1 MSFAVS
7 SFTPRQAA
15 RACHVAPFPGM
26 MFQQQKC
33 RFAGAGRSFLE
44 AAETLTVLALRRE
57 KLTAGALIPGWL
69 VEGKVSQQGWDCCR
83 CAAAPPHG
91 TSLAGTAAGA
101 LHASQSQ
108 CQLIEFAND
117 PSSQNPSRAAPT
129 VFALAIKSQAKNAM
143 CCHLTFR
150 CQRN

>member
-1 MSFAVS
+1 MENMSFAVS

-44 AAETLTVLALRRE
+44 AAETLAVLALQRE

-69 VEGKVSQQGWDCCR
+69 VGRKGEPARLGLLPLRRGP
-83 CAAAPPHG
+83 AARHQPLWHRRRSPP
-91 TSLAGTAAGA
+91 
-101 LHASQSQ
+101 
-108 CQLIEFAND
+108 CQPEPVPAN
-117 PSSQNPSRAAPT
+117 
-129 VFALAIKSQAKNAM
+129 
-143 CCHLTFR
+143 
-150 CQRN
+150 